1 MSNKSDRYVEA
12 ALFLAGKPISVN
24 EIEASQ
30 NLDPRTIR
38 AALNR
43 LIEEYASSDRA
54 IEVVKL
60 GTKYAMQ
67 VKEEYRPKAE
77 GVARPEISKD
87 ALKIASLI
95 GYYQPILQSKLAALA
110 GSQVYEGVKE
120 LEDKGLIRCKPKS
133 RSFELTTTSKFI
145 EYFGID
151 ARSRSDVKRWFE
163 MKLRRVPSK
172 D

>member
-1 MSNKSDRYVEA
+1 VSDKTDRYVEA
-12 ALFLAGKPISVN
+12 ALFIAGKPISVKD
-24 EIEASQ
+24 IASSQ
-30 NLDPRTIR
+30 NLDARTIR

-43 LIEEYASSDRA
+43 LIEKYSSPDTA

-77 GVARPEISKD
+77 AVAPPELSKE
-87 ALKIASLI
+87 ALKVASLI

-110 GSQVYEGVKE
+110 GPQVYEGVKE
-120 LEDKGLIRCKPKS
+120 LEEKGLIRAKPKS

-163 MKLRRVPSK
+163 KKLKQVPSK

>member
-12 ALFLAGKPISVN
+12 ALFIAGKPIAVS
-24 EIEASQ
+24 EIEAGQ
-30 NLDPRTIR
+30 ELDARTIR

-43 LIEEYASSDRA
+43 LIDEYASSDRA
-54 IEVVKL
+54 IEVIKM

-67 VKEEYRPKAE
+67 VKEEYRPKAQA
-77 GVARPEISKD
+77 VAVPEISKES
-87 ALKIASLI
+87 LKIASLI

-110 GSQVYEGVKE
+110 GPSVYDGVRE
-120 LEDKGLIRCKPKS
+120 LEEKGLIKAKPKS
-133 RSFELTTTSKFI
+133 RSVELTTTSRFI

-151 ARSRSDVKRWFE
+151 ARSRSEVKHWFE
-163 MKLRRVPSK
+163 KKIKQVPGK